1 MRHLSIFIIL
11 KYIKLPM
18 IKKTMTIT
26 SIAILIAAVSVA
38 ATITMI
44 QADPEAGTK
53 ATFEL
58 VGDLTT
64 PHSNPALGGDLVNHI
79 YDDVSKSDPGT
90 VQFTPIGSIAIGNFD
105 AAEPIFQDGG
115 GPPVPG
121 LGSPL
126 TLFNGASPFTTPFN
140 AVVGH
145 EEAAF
150 TFTAPNPGQN
160 YFLGTTISDMDDF
173 GLALDAGGV
182 TKAPETVFVSV
193 NGVNLATPVTAVPGS
208 GLDQTI
214 TTAHGVVKALPAGG
228 LVVGFNEIFTWDPI
242 GLPVVVFPVCGNIGV
257 PLPCIGDETGIRVEQ
272 ITVIQASQST
282 GFWKNHEDVVDTLT
296 DGMEIDL
303 LDDGTILINDDSG
316 IESDDIFQ
324 GTKKTKGDA
333 RPQLAAQ
340 LLAAQLNIKNGAV
353 SCTEAT
359 DAITAAQTALKDLG
373 YTGTLGDGTKPTGS
387 SSPTK
392 SEVNGIKGVLDDY
405 NNNLLCPP
413 P

>member
-1 MRHLSIFIIL
+1 
-11 KYIKLPM
+11 M
-18 IKKTMTIT
+18 INKTISIT
-26 SIAILIAAVSVA
+26 SLAILVATISVA
-38 ATITMI
+38 TTITMV
-44 QADPEAGTK
+44 QADPDGDTK
-53 ATFEL
+53 ATFGL
-58 VGDLTT
+58 GLGVANPLAFFDLSD
-64 PHSNPALGGDLVNHI
+64 HFYS
-79 YDDVSKSDPGT
+79 DVATSDPGT
-90 VQFTPIGSIAIGNFD
+90 VANTPVGSIAIGNFD
-105 AAEPIFQDGG
+105 AAEPIFQSGG
-115 GPPVPG
+115 GPVPVAPIP
-121 LGSPL
+121 GSPF
-126 TLFNGASPFTTPFN
+126 TLYVPTIVAVTTPFN
-140 AVVGH
+140 AAIGH
-145 EEAAF
+145 EEATF

-193 NGVNLATPVTAVPGS
+193 NGVNLATPVTAVPSS
-208 GLDQTI
+208 GADQTI
-214 TTAHGVVKALPAGG
+214 TTAHGVVKAAPAGG

-242 GLPVVVFPVCGNIGV
+242 GLPTVIFPVCGNIGV
-257 PLPCIGDETGIRVEQ
+257 LLPCIGDETGIRVEQ
-272 ITVIQASQST
+272 ITVLQASQST

-303 LDDGTILINDDSG
+303 LDDGILINDDSG

-353 SCTEAT
+353 SCTDAT
-359 DAITAAQTALKDLG
+359 DAIIAAQTALKDLG

-392 SEVNGIKGVLDDY
+392 SEVNVIKGVLDDY
-405 NNNLLCPP
+405 NNNLLCSPP
-413 P
+413 